1 MSETMLDTVIV
12 GGGLCGLALARS
24 LHAQGRTFALY
35 EARGRLGGRIL
46 SVPGESAG
54 MALDLGPTWFW
65 PDTQPRMT
73 RLAAD
78 LGLQSFPQHDDGTVL
93 RLTDH
98 DKKPDALQMADLH
111 GAPGVW
117 KTAWLPWW
125 TRWPAACRPPRS
137 TWNRNWWRCA
147 TRVRMSNCCSVP
159 AR

>member
-46 SVPGESAG
+46 SVPRDRRHGTRPRAH
-54 MALDLGPTWFW
+54 LVW

-98 DKKPDALQMADLH
+98 DKKPDALQMG
-111 GAPGVW
+111 GARRLEDGM
-117 KTAWLPWW
+117 AARW